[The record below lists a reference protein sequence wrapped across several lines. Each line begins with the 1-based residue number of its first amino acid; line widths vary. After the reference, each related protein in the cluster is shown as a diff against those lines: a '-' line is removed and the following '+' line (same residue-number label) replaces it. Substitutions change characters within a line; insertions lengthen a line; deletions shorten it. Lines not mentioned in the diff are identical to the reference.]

1 MSVEK
6 LKYVSIIGPVGKF
19 DQFVLKHII
28 DRDMQLEHALTHMRN
43 IRGLKPF
50 MDENPY
56 DSLVK
61 ELENTNKH
69 INVRVSACPR
79 NELSMLAKQPV
90 DPEKISEYLD
100 SLEKRIISHK
110 IETENI
116 SRIINENM
124 QILKQLIPIRTLQFD
139 IGELFRLEYI
149 KFRFGKMP
157 RESYKR
163 LDVLAEN
170 LDIVVVPFASDDH
183 DVWVSYFVPSVNA
196 EKADSIMFSLYFERV
211 RLSERFK
218 GLPAEAVQSIE
229 KEIEQLE
236 HEMRR
241 SEKAYEELIF
251 NEKEKF
257 QKIYNHV
264 VYLHRAFDVRK
275 FSAHNKQMFFI
286 AGWTTKDA
294 YKQLTDELKGRKD
307 ITVSVEDPGEVR
319 EIKPPTILKNNR
331 FFKPFENIV
340 TMYGIPAHNEFDP
353 TILAAITFILMFGAM
368 FGDVGQGSILAAAG
382 LFMFYK
388 SKSSLGWVLACVGV
402 SSIAFGFLY
411 GSVFGI
417 EDIIKALWK
426 APMDNMN
433 QLLIMSIAFG
443 AVIILLS
450 IIINIINSIKAK
462 DYGRLF
468 FDKNGLAGLIF
479 YAGAIG
485 LAVYSYFEGRIKAS
499 AVFVV
504 LFLVV
509 PPLLMF
515 FKGRLERLFVKH
527 GRQDSEGGFAEAFF
541 EVFEAVLGFLSN
553 TISFVRVGAFALSHA
568 GLSLAF
574 RTLYDMTG
582 GAAGIIVMIIGNILI
597 IGLEGLIVAIQ
608 CLRLQY
614 FEMFGRFFSG
624 DGYEFKPIRICG
636 KNEG

>member
-1 MSVEK
+1 LSVEK

-509 PPLLMF
+509 PTLLMF

>member
-1 MSVEK
+1 MEK

-340 TMYGIPAHNEFDP
+340 IMYGIPAHNEFDP